1 MVATGYDL
9 VGEIR
14 RFQGRV
20 GGREIVCRRL
30 RRGKFYIRLQF
41 VWLAAGVFVK

>member
-1 MVATGYDL
+1 MGVIWWGKLGDFRGGLAGVKKIVVAY
-9 VGEIR
+9 
-14 RFQGRV
+14 
-20 GGREIVCRRL
+20 